1 MMLAASAL
9 RWQDHTVIVAYL
21 AGMLIL
27 GTALS
32 RRQQSD
38 EEYFLGG
45 RLMPWLAVGVSVIA
59 SLLSSLTYL
68 SEPGEIWNSGITH
81 MFGKMLAIPFEM
93 VFVFLVCVPFMMR
106 FRYTSAYEYLGD
118 RFGWGTRTLGV
129 VLFMI
134 MVVLWMGFVVLASSR
149 ALAAVSGMPLWM
161 VIGTVGVVA
170 TIYTMLGGLRA
181 VIWTDVV
188 QVILLVGG
196 GLFTIGY
203 VAWTTGTGLPEWM
216 AAASKH
222 LQVSGESHS
231 VPLFSLDPTVRAT
244 VITVALN
251 MFIWHVCTHT
261 ANQMTVQRYFSTS
274 SVGAARR
281 SFITGSLLGVGLN
294 LMLMAVGLALVYFY
308 FGQGVPLDNNLD
320 ASVRQERDL
329 IFPTFAVHRLPP
341 GVGGGILAALLAAAM
356 SSIDSGINS
365 MATVLSIER
374 HHRRRA
380 NQTLREQSHQGN
392 HVTEARWMTA
402 IFGAFITVAAFGLD
416 FLPQS
421 LGIVDAMPR
430 TFNAVTGPLGGLFF
444 VGMFLPRAGGFAAS
458 TGALLGM
465 ATSIGLGY
473 RSELSGLLQQWG
485 LLTET
490 WPAISFTW
498 VMPSALAVTIGSAA
512 LISLVVPGRE
522 RVSAELTWR
531 GKEGSSLET

>member
-1 MMLAASAL
+1 MMSATPMLAASAL
-9 RWQDHTVIVAYL
+9 RWQDHAVIVCYL
-21 AGMLIL
+21 AGMLLL

-45 RLMPWLAVGVSVIA
+45 RLMPWLAVGISVIA

-68 SEPGEIWNSGITH
+68 SEPGEVWNSGITH

-93 VFVFLVCVPFMMR
+93 VFVFLVCVPFIMR

-170 TIYTMLGGLRA
+170 TIYTMMGGLRA

-203 VAWTTGTGLPEWM
+203 VAWTTGTGLTDWL
-216 AAASKH
+216 AAATKH
-222 LQVSGESHS
+222 MEASGATHS
-231 VPLFSLDPTVRAT
+231 VPLFSFDPTVRAT

-251 MFIWHVCTHT
+251 MFVWHVCTHT

-274 SVGAARR
+274 SIKAARR
-281 SFITGSLLGVGLN
+281 SFVTGSLLGVALN
-294 LMLMAVGLALVYFY
+294 LMLLTVGLALVYFY
-308 FGQGVPLDNNLD
+308 YGQGVPLDNGLD
-320 ASVRQERDL
+320 ASIRQERDL
-329 IFPTFAVHRLPP
+329 IFPTFAVYRLPP

-365 MATVLSIER
+365 MATVLSIEF
-374 HHRRRA
+374 HHRRRGRE
-380 NQTLREQSHQGN
+380 TLREQSHQGN
-392 HVTEARWMTA
+392 HVREARWMTA
-402 IFGAFITVAAFGLD
+402 IFGAFITIAAFGLD

-444 VGMFLPRAGGFAAS
+444 IGMFLPRADGRAAS
-458 TGALLGM
+458 IGAMLGM

-485 LLTET
+485 VLTET

-512 LISLVVPGRE
+512 AISLLAPNRE
-522 RVSAELTWR
+522 RVAPELTWR
-531 GKEGSSLET
+531 GE